1 MEFKISRE
9 FLKQI
14 EQLIQENK
22 EQELHDLLHEIHYA
36 DIAEIMEELDHEE
49 ASYIFKI
56 CMIHRDYKIKTL
68 KVFMFKLLGGT
79 VEI

>member
-9 FLKQI
+9 FLTQI
-14 EQLIQENK
+14 EQLIEGNK

-36 DIAEIMEELDHEE
+36 DIAEIMEELDHVE

-56 CMIHRDYKIKTL
+56 LDSETTSE
-68 KVFMFKLLGGT
+68 VLLELDEEVGRKY
-79 VEI
+79 